1 MQMMQQESMAIGL
14 KKNLNMGDNRTLTLH
29 FKNYEDINL
38 TVPVQDAA
46 DMGGSGTD
54 GHNMMP

>member
-1 MQMMQQESMAIGL
+1 MQQESMAIGL
-14 KKNLNMGDNRTLTLH
+14 KQNLNMGDNRTLTLH